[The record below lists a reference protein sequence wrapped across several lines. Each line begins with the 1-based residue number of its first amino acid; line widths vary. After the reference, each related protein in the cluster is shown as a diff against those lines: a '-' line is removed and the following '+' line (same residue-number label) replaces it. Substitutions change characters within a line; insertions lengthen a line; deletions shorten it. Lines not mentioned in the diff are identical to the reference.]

1 MKLSTIINEQA
12 NLAKLLE
19 LKLPV
24 KVAYRLN
31 KLNNKFNSEVK
42 FFNDKR
48 NELINELGEKKL
60 DAEGKE
66 TEQIEVKKENLA
78 EFYKKL
84 NEIVEVETEVNYEP
98 ISISELGDIVIEP
111 KLLSETFFKE

>member
-1 MKLSTIINEQA
+1 MKLKTIINEQV
-12 NLAKLLE
+12 NLTKLLE

-24 KVAYRLN
+24 KVAYKLN
-31 KLNNKFNSEVK
+31 KLANKFESEVK

-66 TEQIEVKKENLA
+66 TEQIEVKQGELKQ
-78 EFYKKL
+78 FYKKL
-84 NEIVEVETEVNYEP
+84 NEIVEVETEVNFEP

>member
-1 MKLSTIINEQA
+1 MKLITIINEQA
-12 NLAKLLE
+12 NLAKLME

-31 KLNNKFNSEVK
+31 KLANKFDTEIK
-42 FFNDKR
+42 FYNDKR
-48 NELINELGEKKL
+48 NELVKELGEKKL
-60 DAEGKE
+60 DEEGNE
-66 TEQIEVKKENLA
+66 TDQIEVKKENLA
-78 EFYKKL
+78 EFYKKI
-84 NEIVEVETEVNYEP
+84 NEMVEIETEVNYEP

>member
-1 MKLSTIINEQA
+1 MKILTILNEQA
-12 NLAKLLE
+12 NLTKLLE

-31 KLNNKFNSEVK
+31 KLSNKFDTEIK
-42 FFNDKR
+42 FYNDKR
-48 NELINELGEKKL
+48 NELVKELGEKKL

-66 TEQIEVKKENLA
+66 TEQIEVKKENLV
-78 EFYKKL
+78 EYYKQI
-84 NEIVEVETEVNYEP
+84 NEMVEIETEVNYEP
-98 ISISELGDIVIEP
+98 ISISELGDMVIEP